1 MVEEKHYKINAV
13 FCMEEHKKTF
23 EFWREG
29 GIVNYWE
36 EENGVMCVQYESGNW
51 WHYRQNNK
59 ISAEPGEP
67 CLEWW

>member
-1 MVEEKHYKINAV
+1 MDWGDAE
-13 FCMEEHKKTF
+13 FCMAEHKKAF

-29 GIVNYWE
+29 GIVNYWK
-36 EENGVMCVQYESGNW
+36 EENGVICVQYESGNW

-59 ISAEPGEP
+59 ILAEP